1 MCLIKSMVCT
11 GPPTPSFEAGADLLL
26 GFGLMTYKF
35 RCGRFFCV
43 CVCVCGGGGVL
54 FYFVILISLDHASID
69 CICLG

>member
-35 RCGRFFCV
+35 RCGRFFVYV
-43 CVCVCGGGGVL
+43 CVCVEGGRG
-54 FYFVILISLDHASID
+54 VILFCHID
-69 CICLG
+69 FSRPCFN

>member
-43 CVCVCGGGGVL
+43 CVCVCGGGGRG
-54 FYFVILISLDHASID
+54 VILFCHID
-69 CICLG
+69 FSRPCFN